1 MTRFIFYIDKGDYG
15 RGTIAAATAIAL
27 AEQGKSTL
35 LLSTAK
41 MYDVADLLGVE
52 LSKDK
57 HVQEVMPNL
66 SVQTSSQTEQE
77 DVTILLDMLQNTRKA
92 HYSAVVVDSLVAAE
106 AVQWLM
112 SAGGQG
118 ADLRSVLR
126 DANNTSFRLVVTP
139 DTLSLKRGRRAATS
153 LSLFGYPL
161 DAVIINGVLPTENL
175 SDDTFFGNLQAL
187 QAHHVMEAYDHFT
200 PLPVLEV
207 PYYDVDM
214 VGIETLKQVG
224 QDMWSDGDA
233 DAVHY
238 QGMTLQI
245 EDGKVRMP
253 LLFARLQDVE
263 IAQDH
268 NTVYVGVGMWQRS
281 ISLSRTVL
289 SGCAVTRATLQ
300 DGVLEID
307 FE

>member
-1 MTRFIFYIDKGDYG
+1 MTRFILYIDKGDYG
-15 RGTIAAATAIAL
+15 RGTMAAATAIAL
-27 AEQGKSTL
+27 ADQGKSTL

-41 MYDVADLLGVE
+41 MYDMADLLGVE
-52 LSKDK
+52 LRNSG

-66 SVQTSSQTEQE
+66 LVQTGSQTEQE
-77 DVTILLDMLQNTRKA
+77 DVTILLDMLQSTRKGT
-92 HYSAVVVDSLVAAE
+92 YSAVVVDSLVAAE

-112 SAGGQG
+112 SASGQG
-118 ADLRSVLR
+118 ADLRTLLR
-126 DANNTSFRLVVTP
+126 DANSTSFRLVVTP
-139 DTLSLKRGRRAATS
+139 DELSLKRGRRAATS
-153 LSLFGYPL
+153 LSLFGYPI
-161 DAVIINGVLPTENL
+161 DAVLINGVLPTESL
-175 SDDTFFGNLQAL
+175 SSDTFFGNLQAL
-187 QAHHVMEAYDHFT
+187 QAHHVMEAYDQFT

-224 QDMWSDGDA
+224 QDVWSHVDA

-238 QGMTLQI
+238 QAMTLHI
-245 EDGKVRMP
+245 EDGKLRMP
-253 LLFARLQDVE
+253 LLFAGIQDVE

-268 NTVYVGVGMWQRS
+268 NLIQVGVGMWQRS